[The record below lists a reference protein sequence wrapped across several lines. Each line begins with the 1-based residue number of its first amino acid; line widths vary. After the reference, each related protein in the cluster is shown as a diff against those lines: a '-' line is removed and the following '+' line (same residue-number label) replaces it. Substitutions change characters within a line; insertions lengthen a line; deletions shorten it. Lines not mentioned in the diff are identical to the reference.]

1 MYSLILLCASRIDSL
16 ASQKSATLRN
26 QIFGYLETKLPC
38 TKQTI
43 SMRAK
48 KLRNQ
53 QEELRIGAVLRRLKI
68 AVDTVMPNALIAH
81 EDECKR
87 VIERR
92 EAFAIIGGPDNP
104 EQLIKMPKKR
114 FPWTETI
121 QYVIVTDVGGEFCF
135 EIVNPFIF
143 GPQRISRR
151 HDFYKTSIL

>member
-1 MYSLILLCASRIDSL
+1 MLLYDSNRIDTL

-43 SMRAK
+43 AMRAK
-48 KLRNQ
+48 KIRNQ
-53 QEELRIGAVLRRLKI
+53 REDLKVGVVLRRLKV
-68 AVDTVMPNALIAH
+68 AVDAVMPDVLISH

-114 FPWTETI
+114 FPWTETTK
-121 QYVIVTDVGGEFCF
+121 YVLLAGGRCVVVVLF
-135 EIVNPFIF
+135 
-143 GPQRISRR
+143 
-151 HDFYKTSIL
+151 